1 MTASPGLSSSRFS
14 WCCSCIINVWAA
26 CNSFS
31 NHATRCASGKF
42 SGGAFGGGVVVVVV
56 VVVVVFSSVLVLIS
70 ESTLFMLSAVGLVF
84 SSFTSLLAGGRA
96 GGISTIVSPCDWLL
110 FGPSIDPSFFS
121 SFIISVS
128 LSTGAESFPTATL
141 LASGSLCFCSSVF
154 IEVSFTDMAVAV
166 AVDGGLTNELKK
178 SSVAVAV
185 VVFVSITGAKLSRWA
200 RGCSPRKSLSVVV
213 AAVVVVGVVSRS
225 RSSPLLVG
233 EFVLV
238 SCGAGGELGTTAASG
253 DGSEDDVPSS
263 LLASPLPPPPPPK
276 SNKSTDVLRFCFIV
290 WGSVL
295 ALVSSTDC

>member
-26 CNSFS
+26 CKSFS
-31 NHATRCASGKF
+31 NHATRCASDKF
-42 SGGAFGGGVVVVVV
+42 SGGPFGGGVVFV
-56 VVVVVFSSVLVLIS
+56 VVVVVFSSVLVLVS
-70 ESTLFMLSAVGLVF
+70 LSTLFMLSVVGLVF

-121 SFIISVS
+121 SFISPS

-154 IEVSFTDMAVAV
+154 TELSFTDMAAAV
-166 AVDGGLTNELKK
+166 AVVLDGGLTNELKK